1 MSFRRERAGLSQ
13 YHVTEVAYAM
23 AHDPQLAWDPH
34 PHGASGGRARGG
46 GGTMQDLAGFLGVVL
61 LAYLVPGPDFLVI
74 VRAAARRP
82 ALGRAAAYGAQTGL
96 CVHMCAA
103 ALGLSVIAARSA
115 QTFTV
120 IKLAGAAYLVCL
132 GVKALLDARKGT
144 GRRHPPVV
152 GEEPS
157 PDGTPGTGGEMVT
170 STGRRDSFV
179 QGFLTNV
186 LNPKAALF
194 FLSVLPQFADRGDL
208 LTEQIFLLGV
218 LDIVI
223 GVGYWLVLVRV
234 AARLRCVLGRP
245 AWRRR
250 WERITGCLFIAVG
263 AGVAAAE

>member
-1 MSFRRERAGLSQ
+1 MP
-13 YHVTEVAYAM
+13 
-23 AHDPQLAWDPH
+23 DP
-34 PHGASGGRARGG
+34 
-46 GGTMQDLAGFLGVVL
+46 AGFLGVVL

-115 QTFTV
+115 QTFTA
-120 IKLAGAAYLVCL
+120 IKVAGAAYLVCL
-132 GVKALLDARKGT
+132 GVKALLEARKGT

-157 PDGTPGTGGEMVT
+157 PDGTPGAGGETVT

-208 LTEQIFLLGV
+208 LTQQIFLLGV

-223 GVGYWLVLVRV
+223 GVGYWLALVRV
-234 AARLRCVLGRP
+234 VDRLRWVLGRP